1 MLKRF
6 FISMLGSLAAIWI
19 SMMLII
25 LLGMMFAI
33 GSVVNAFAGKNAA
46 TEVGFNTVLCLRLD
60 RVVEERTSTPTFY
73 DLINETPQNQSD

>member
-1 MLKRF
+1 
-6 FISMLGSLAAIWI
+6 MLGSLAAIWI

-46 TEVGFNTVLCLRLD
+46 TEVGLNTVL
-60 RVVEERTSTPTFY
+60 
-73 DLINETPQNQSD
+73 